1 MSLQETAEIECPYC
15 GERIYLLIDCSI
27 DTQDYI
33 EDCQVCCRPM
43 AIHVMVN
50 EEGLPQVVVHRDD
63 E

>member
-43 AIHVMVN
+43 NIHVTVN
-50 EEGLPQVVVHRDD
+50 EEGLTQVEVHRDD

>member
-27 DTQDYI
+27 DTQDYV

-43 AIHVMVN
+43 TIHVTVD
-50 EEGLPQVVVHRDD
+50 EEGLPQVEVHRDD

>member
-43 AIHVMVN
+43 TIHVTVN
-50 EEGLPQVVVHRDD
+50 EEGLPQVEVQRDD